1 MNVEMIGREFEKAT
15 RLLCEYMPLA
25 ETLIK
30 PTLFHCIR
38 VGVYLYNH
46 NYSLDIITA
55 GIMHDA
61 LEDTD
66 ISEELLEKEFGVDVL
81 KIVKANSVDES
92 ITDFWENKRE
102 LISRCVANGEDS
114 MIVKASDIF
123 DSFNYYSRLK
133 SQKGL
138 DFCIGISKII
148 FEKLPENFS
157 DEIFDTLKNKLLEYS

>member
-1 MNVEMIGREFEKAT
+1 MNVEIIGQKFEQAT

-38 VGVYLYNH
+38 VGVYLYHH
-46 NYSLDIITA
+46 NYSLDIIIA

-66 ISEELLEKEFGVDVL
+66 ISEELLEKEFGLNVL
-81 KIVKANSVDES
+81 RIVKANSVDET
-92 ITDFWENKRE
+92 ITDFWENKQE
-102 LISRCVANGEDS
+102 LISRCIENGEDS

-123 DSFNYYSRLK
+123 DSFNYYSQLK

-138 DFCIGISKII
+138 DFCIKISKII
-148 FEKLPENFS
+148 FDKLPENFS
-157 DEIFDTLKNKLLEYS
+157 DEIFNTLKNKLSEYS